1 MKSLREY
8 ILESVQSD
16 VITLKDITKLDF
28 YEVSNYNE
36 LEKII
41 KDSGPDKDN
50 NEGFWLFSEAL
61 EKDKDAYANI
71 NKEPWYINYIK
82 CEATYTKDNK
92 EHTNICGLI
101 SYSLKY
107 WDNEDNINNKPIDG
121 NIMHIFDIQTIS
133 TFKGLLSKY
142 FEKIEEIAKSNKCK
156 ALTLKCY
163 EPSLKKVYR
172 KHGFKSYRKHGF
184 KPYGF
189 KPYKKHGFK
198 PVKGQ
203 NNLMIKKIND
213 KENNIM

>member
-16 VITLKDITKLDF
+16 RITLDDIDELNF

-36 LEKII
+36 LIKII
-41 KDSGPDKDN
+41 DNSGTNIDEKK
-50 NEGFWLFSEAL
+50 GFWLFLEAL
-61 EKDKDAYANI
+61 EKDEDAYGNI

-82 CEATYTKDNK
+82 CEATYKKDNK
-92 EHTNICGLI
+92 ENTNICGLI

-107 WDNEDNINNKPIDG
+107 WDDNDRNKNKPIDG

-172 KHGFKSYRKHGF
+172 KHGFK
-184 KPYGF
+184 PYGF

>member
-8 ILESVQSD
+8 ILESVQSER
-16 VITLKDITKLDF
+16 IELKNIDELNF

-36 LEKII
+36 LKKII
-41 KDSGPDKDN
+41 EDSGPDKVN

-61 EKDKDAYANI
+61 EKDKNAYGNI

-92 EHTNICGLI
+92 KNKNICGLI
-101 SYSLKY
+101 SYSLTY
-107 WDNEDNINNKPIDG
+107 WDDNNNKHNKPING

-163 EPSLKKVYR
+163 EKTLKKVYR
-172 KHGFKSYRKHGF
+172 KHGFKR
-184 KPYGF
+184 
-189 KPYKKHGFK
+189 
-198 PVKGQ
+198 VKGQ
-203 NNLMIKKIND
+203 SNLMIKKI
-213 KENNIM
+213 

>member
-1 MKSLREY
+1 MKTLREY
-8 ILESVQSD
+8 ILESVQSERI
-16 VITLKDITKLDF
+16 ITLDDIIELKF
-28 YEVSNYNE
+28 YKVSNYHK
-36 LEKII
+36 LKKII
-41 KDSGPDKDN
+41 EDSGPDKVN

-61 EKDKDAYANI
+61 EKDKNAYGNI

-82 CEATYTKDNK
+82 CEATYTKNNK
-92 EHTNICGLI
+92 KNTNICGLI

-107 WDNEDNINNKPIDG
+107 WDDNNKPIDG

-163 EPSLKKVYR
+163 EKTLKNVYE
-172 KHGFKSYRKHGF
+172 KHGFE
-184 KPYGF
+184 
-189 KPYKKHGFK
+189 

-203 NNLMIKKIND
+203 NNLMIKKI
-213 KENNIM
+213 

>member
-8 ILESVQSD
+8 ILESVQSER
-16 VITLKDITKLDF
+16 ITFKDITKLKF
-28 YEVSNYNE
+28 YEVSNADE
-36 LEKII
+36 LNKII
-41 KDSGPDKDN
+41 DNSGPNIVEKK
-50 NEGFWLFSEAL
+50 GFWLFLEAL
-61 EKDKDAYANI
+61 EKDEASYTNI

-107 WDNEDNINNKPIDG
+107 WDNEDNKKNKPING

-142 FEKIEEIAKSNKCK
+142 FEKIEKIAKSKNYK

-172 KHGFKSYRKHGF
+172 KHGFKSVR
-184 KPYGF
+184 
-189 KPYKKHGFK
+189 
-198 PVKGQ
+198 GQ
-203 NNLMIKKIND
+203 HNLMIKK
-213 KENNIM
+213 NIM